1 MISFYFPVCTVF
13 PGHWQHGQPS
23 VQPFEYARY
32 VPEDCKF
39 LASLILPIRLS
50 GQNSLFETEIGIF
63 SSDNRLKSIA
73 TKIGSFRIV
82 KQLSVTYTDGS
93 YFVDIMYKET

>member
-1 MISFYFPVCTVF
+1 MTSFYFPICTVSRE
-13 PGHWQHGQPS
+13 HWQHGQPS

-32 VPEDCKF
+32 VPADCTF
-39 LASLILPIRLS
+39 LASLIFPIRLS
-50 GQNSLFETEIGIF
+50 GQSSLFVTEIGKF

-82 KQLSVTYTDGS
+82 NQLSVTY
-93 YFVDIMYKET
+93 